1 MHSHAHCTTP
11 QHSITQCNV
20 VAIVQLGRK
29 STEVTKQ
36 ALQHSR
42 TQNNVVMAA
51 QFIYNG
57 TTLFCSSTNGQ
68 EARKGCT
75 TNIVD
80 QCNTA
85 WARGPA
91 GACRKQGHLQRGLL
105 AGAFHD
111 KQLTNALKVV
121 SARPNDVCV
130 HVCVV
135 CACKKAPQVRNTR
148 LEDECFQAFPSQKY
162 QMLCFQGQEGTS
174 DVLV

>member
-135 CACKKAPQVRNTR
+135 CACVIMCPCALLSACNAHEEVRGARMQV
-148 LEDECFQAFPSQKY
+148 
-162 QMLCFQGQEGTS
+162 QESTAGTQHAS
-174 DVLV
+174 